1 MRKSNLLGKSLPPPS
16 STPKAK
22 AKGSKQKQIKFDD
35 FDPVPMTAE
44 EEEAFLF
51 EEENRFMD
59 DVGNDILDRVYDKEA
74 TDYGKKK

>member
-1 MRKSNLLGKSLPPPS
+1 
-16 STPKAK
+16 
-22 AKGSKQKQIKFDD
+22 
-35 FDPVPMTAE
+35 MTAE